1 MHLII
6 CRINF
11 LENQIKDT
19 YQLIEQDEIVK
30 TMKLNHT
37 SDEFCKQRIQEIV
50 EDSLLMEKEIQIDKL
65 NHINAYLKTE
75 LQKCEEDKQK
85 IKLNIQDEITKYQQ
99 SSLDLESTLQK
110 EVKLRTYY
118 QEEYEKLNTT
128 TQQIQHSTD
137 EFIRKNEAQTNQH
150 IQILQAEL
158 LAIKQENDAIRDK
171 YYEFESQIF
180 IKNKEIGEM
189 KEDIDTFRKEYSK
202 IEQNYSSVI
211 NEQASLAKALQVSN
225 DSNKKFDAELR
236 NLTEINHK
244 LEDDFDII
252 QSDLQTALKEKN
264 ELISKTE
271 YISSQVKK
279 VI

>member
-1 MHLII
+1 
-6 CRINF
+6 
-11 LENQIKDT
+11 
-19 YQLIEQDEIVK
+19 
-30 TMKLNHT
+30 MKLNHT
-37 SDEFCKQRIQEIV
+37 SDEFRKQRIQEIV
-50 EDSLLMEKEIQIDKL
+50 EDSLLLEKEIQIDKL

-75 LQKCEEDKQK
+75 LQKCEEDRQK
-85 IKLNIQDEITKYQQ
+85 NLNIQDEIIKYQQ

-150 IQILQAEL
+150 IQILQSEL
-158 LAIKQENDAIRDK
+158 LAIRQENDVIRDK

-180 IKNKEIGEM
+180 IKNNEIEEM

-202 IEQNYSSVI
+202 IEHNYSSVI

-225 DSNKKFDAELR
+225 DSNRKLDAELR

-244 LEDDFDII
+244 LEDDFDIT

-279 VI
+279 VF